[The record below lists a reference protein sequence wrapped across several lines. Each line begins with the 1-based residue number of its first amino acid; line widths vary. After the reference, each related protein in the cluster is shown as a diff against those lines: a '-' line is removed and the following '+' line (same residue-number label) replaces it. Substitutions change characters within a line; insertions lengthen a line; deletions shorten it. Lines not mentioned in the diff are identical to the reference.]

1 MKRDMIIS
9 GGLKIYPRDVDEVLF
24 SQPKILEA
32 GVIGVPD
39 AYSGERIKAF
49 VVMKPGMKA
58 TADETIAYCKDNL
71 VKYKVSK
78 YVESVD
84 DLPNSAIGK
93 ILQKETRRM
102 ALVKGEKSGEK

>member
-1 MKRDMIIS
+1 
-9 GGLKIYPRDVDEVLF
+9 
-24 SQPKILEA
+24 
-32 GVIGVPD
+32 
-39 AYSGERIKAF
+39 
-49 VVMKPGMKA
+49 MKPGMKA
-58 TADETIAYCKDNL
+58 TADEIIAYCKDNL
-71 VKYKVSK
+71 VKYKVPK